1 MGGKA
6 QALVIT
12 NVAPTLEFLYET
24 YRTLNFASKSRKIQN
39 EVEYCYQNDEN
50 EFDEKLT
57 APKRWSTGTV
67 TGSIRNG
74 GAKTVVAKTSIKG
87 KDDEK
92 RNSLP
97 IKGLKRRKN
106 FIADSDESEED
117 DSASDD
123 DYKVSG
129 DSDDPESPPIAA
141 SEVSSKKQSILRSI
155 LPGDFG
161 RPSSKR
167 QKKSSAEGDVQSI
180 VDEAVKRQIE
190 AKFSEWAAAG
200 KQQKGNL
207 ENSDQDKRQ
216 KFSNPMPNHI
226 LNKQVDF

>member
-1 MGGKA
+1 
-6 QALVIT
+6 
-12 NVAPTLEFLYET
+12 
-24 YRTLNFASKSRKIQN
+24 
-39 EVEYCYQNDEN
+39 
-50 EFDEKLT
+50 
-57 APKRWSTGTV
+57 V

-74 GAKTVVAKTSIKG
+74 GAKTIVAKASMKG

-117 DSASDD
+117 DSASND

-129 DSDDPESPPIAA
+129 DSNDPESPPIAA
-141 SEVSSKKQSILRSI
+141 SAVSGKKQSILRSI

-167 QKKSSAEGDVQSI
+167 QKKSPVEGDVQSI

-207 ENSDQDKRQ
+207 DSDQDERQ
-216 KFSNPMPNHI
+216 KSSNPMPNHI
-226 LNKQVDF
+226 LNKQVVLD